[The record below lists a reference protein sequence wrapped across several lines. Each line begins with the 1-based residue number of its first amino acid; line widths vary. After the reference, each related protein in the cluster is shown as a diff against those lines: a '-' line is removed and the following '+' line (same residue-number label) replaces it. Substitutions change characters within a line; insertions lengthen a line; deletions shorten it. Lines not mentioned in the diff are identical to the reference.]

1 MQQNM
6 SSHPETGQYGVPD
19 EALRLG
25 VHPGA
30 GLVEQDDLGLAQHG
44 HGVAQLALGAAR
56 AVVGVLLGVLPDP
69 QPLHELVG
77 QSLDVRGRHAA
88 DGRVELQVLR
98 DRDVSPDRIKLLEAE
113 RIEIRTSFLNE
124 FKSQST

>member
-1 MQQNM
+1 MEVLQDNPA
-6 SSHPETGQYGVPD
+6 HPETGQYGVPD

-25 VHPGA
+25 VHPRA
-30 GLVEQDDLGLAQHG
+30 GLVEQDDLGLSQHG

-56 AVVGVLLGVLPDP
+56 AVVGVLPGVLPDP

-98 DRDVSPDRIKLLEAE
+98 DRDVSPDSVKLLEEE
-113 RIEIRTSFLNE
+113 RIRN
-124 FKSQST
+124 